1 MSFFSKMKEKLRPVQ
16 ADEVDEQPAASEAK
30 PSDVRILQ
38 YRWLASDFLR
48 KVLGET
54 NAWVSDGS
62 SLWDFHEDD
71 TNDAYYVVIDEIYG
85 VDVRD
90 VKDAI
95 LVDIFEKIDRE
106 AKVRFWLMEDPPID
120 SLVQ

>member
-1 MSFFSKMKEKLRPVQ
+1 VQ